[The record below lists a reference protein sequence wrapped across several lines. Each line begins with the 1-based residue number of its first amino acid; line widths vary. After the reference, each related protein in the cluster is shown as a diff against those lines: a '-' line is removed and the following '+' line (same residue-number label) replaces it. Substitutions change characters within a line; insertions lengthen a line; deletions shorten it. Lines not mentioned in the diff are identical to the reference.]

1 MGQPGCDAMIRTPLQ
16 RKTQLEATTIKGGG
30 KRKASRP
37 KMTEARKAAKGQPCM
52 IRLPGCTGGGDTTVL
67 AHYRLAGY
75 CGTGIKPDDDVFGAW
90 ACANCHDAADGRR
103 NCGLPKVEVRLAH
116 AEGCMRT
123 QMARRPA

>member
-1 MGQPGCDAMIRTPLQ
+1 MIRTPLQ
-16 RKTQLEATTIKGGG
+16 RKTPLKATTSKGGG

-37 KMTEARKAAKGQPCM
+37 KMTEARKVAKGQSCM

-67 AHYRLAGY
+67 AHYRLSGY

-103 NCGLPKVEVRLAH
+103 NCGLPKAEVRLAH